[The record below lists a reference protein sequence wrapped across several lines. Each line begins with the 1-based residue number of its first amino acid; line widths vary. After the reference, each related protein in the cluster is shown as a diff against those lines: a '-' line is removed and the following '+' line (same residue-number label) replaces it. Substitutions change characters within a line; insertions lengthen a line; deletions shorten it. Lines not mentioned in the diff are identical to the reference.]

1 MCAKSSSTR
10 TSSAVE
16 GEFLHELEEKME
28 VRKGAASFY
37 DLRLFSALY
46 DELNDKK

>member
-28 VRKGAASFY
+28 VRNGAAFY

-46 DELNDKK
+46 DELSD